1 MKHSSHL
8 AKTIQINFDDFFRS
22 LNNIQRLRQRH
33 EECGRIPLAGP
44 LVPSGARVMQ
54 GPGGPSNQ
62 HEESEGAALA
72 IARTR
77 RANGAPFPS
86 PSPAIRVSVGITMC
100 TLWLTAQPTPNPHRG
115 TAGVS
120 AAARLCAAAE
130 HEPDLDLDR
139 EGAEDGGSESEAG
152 PSSVVD
158 LSLLPLSTLMRYVRH
173 YSLSVPPE
181 CSKALLV
188 TAVEEHFCGTVV
200 DEVCTPPALIPAAPS
215 PPPRA

>member
-1 MKHSSHL
+1 
-8 AKTIQINFDDFFRS
+8 
-22 LNNIQRLRQRH
+22 
-33 EECGRIPLAGP
+33 
-44 LVPSGARVMQ
+44 
-54 GPGGPSNQ
+54 
-62 HEESEGAALA
+62 
-72 IARTR
+72 
-77 RANGAPFPS
+77 
-86 PSPAIRVSVGITMC
+86 MC
-100 TLWLTAQPTPNPHRG
+100 NLWLSTQPTPNPHRG

-139 EGAEDGGSESEAG
+139 EGAEGDGGSESGAG

-200 DEVCTPPALIPAAPS
+200 DEACTPPALIPAAPS

>member
-1 MKHSSHL
+1 
-8 AKTIQINFDDFFRS
+8 
-22 LNNIQRLRQRH
+22 
-33 EECGRIPLAGP
+33 
-44 LVPSGARVMQ
+44 MQ

-86 PSPAIRVSVGITMC
+86 PSPATRVSVGSTMC

-139 EGAEDGGSESEAG
+139 EGAEDGGSESGAG
-152 PSSVVD
+152 PSSVVN

-200 DEVCTPPALIPAAPS
+200 DEACTPPGPDPRRAVPAPS
-215 PPPRA
+215 RLSPAPCLAARGRE

>member
-1 MKHSSHL
+1 M
-8 AKTIQINFDDFFRS
+8 
-22 LNNIQRLRQRH
+22 
-33 EECGRIPLAGP
+33 
-44 LVPSGARVMQ
+44 
-54 GPGGPSNQ
+54 
-62 HEESEGAALA
+62 
-72 IARTR
+72 
-77 RANGAPFPS
+77 
-86 PSPAIRVSVGITMC
+86 
-100 TLWLTAQPTPNPHRG
+100 
-115 TAGVS
+115 S

-139 EGAEDGGSESEAG
+139 EGAEDGGSESGAG